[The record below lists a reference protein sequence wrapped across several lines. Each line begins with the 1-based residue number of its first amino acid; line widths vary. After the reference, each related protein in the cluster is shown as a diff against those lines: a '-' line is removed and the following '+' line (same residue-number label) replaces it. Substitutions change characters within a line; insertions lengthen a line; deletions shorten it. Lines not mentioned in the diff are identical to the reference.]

1 VFEVIKELNVEKSLV
16 MPWFGQ
22 AGGGVQ
28 FRFNAPY
35 KNF

>member
-1 VFEVIKELNVEKSLV
+1 

-28 FRFNAPY
+28 FRFKCSLQKLLDDKIIRQVFP
-35 KNF
+35 